1 MSESIMDIGDNFF
14 DGGIIYFVIRSILIF
29 LMSYIIGKCLIK
41 LVRDFE
47 KKDEAKRVTLRFA
60 GKVIHAII
68 YGIALFAVLSGIKP
82 LSGLGTALLGATSII
97 SVIIGLAAQESFG
110 NFIAGFFLALY
121 RPFNV
126 GDIIYVNDKD
136 ILGKVVGITF
146 RHTVIQTF
154 ENAKVI
160 IPNSTMNS
168 AIVENRGFGQSSYTK
183 LMKFYVGYDTDID
196 LMKQLIFDACLSTEN
211 VIDIRT
217 DMNKEPF
224 DIRIDDFG
232 ENGIYIVF
240 PLTVVSFEMYFVTAS
255 EVRKKILKSFKE
267 NHIEIPFDK
276 IEVIQKRS
284 L

>member
-1 MSESIMDIGDNFF
+1 MSESIMDIGDSFF
-14 DGGIIYFVIRSILIF
+14 DGGMIYFIIRSVLIF
-29 LMSYIIGKCLIK
+29 LVAYGIGKCLIK
-41 LVRDFE
+41 VVKEFE
-47 KKDEAKRVTLRFA
+47 KKDDSKRVTLRFA
-60 GKVIHAII
+60 GRVIHAVI
-68 YGIALFAVLSGIKP
+68 YGIALFAILSGIKP

-126 GDIIYVNDKD
+126 GDIVYVNEKD

-168 AIVENRGFGQSSYTK
+168 AIIENRGFGQDCYMK
-183 LMKFYVGYDTDID
+183 LMKFYVGYDTNID
-196 LMKQLIFDACLSTEN
+196 LMKKLIFDACLSTKN

-217 DMNKEPF
+217 DMNQEPF
-224 DIRIDDFG
+224 DIRVDDFG
-232 ENGIYIVF
+232 DNGIYIVF
-240 PLTVVSFEMYFVTAS
+240 PLTVTSFEAYFVTAS
-255 EVRKKILKSFKE
+255 EVRQKLLKLFKE
-267 NHIEIPFDK
+267 NHIEIPFNK
-276 IEVIQKRS
+276 IEVINKS

>member
-1 MSESIMDIGDNFF
+1 MEESIMDLGDNFF
-14 DGGIIYFVIRSILIF
+14 DGGLIYFVIRSALIF
-29 LMSYIIGKCLIK
+29 LVAYGIGKCLIK
-41 LVRDFE
+41 VVKDFE

-68 YGIALFAVLSGIKP
+68 YGIALFAILSGIKP

-126 GDIIYVNDKD
+126 GDIIYVTDKG
-136 ILGKVVGITF
+136 ILGKVIGITF

-154 ENAKVI
+154 ENAQVI

-168 AIVENRGFGQSSYTK
+168 AVVENRGYGQDSYMK
-183 LMKFYVGYDTDID
+183 LMKFYVGYDTNID
-196 LMKQLIFDACLSTEN
+196 LMKRLIFDACLSTKN

-217 DMNKEPF
+217 DMSKEPF

-232 ENGIYIVF
+232 ENGIYVAF
-240 PLTVVSFEMYFVTAS
+240 PLTVTSFETYFVAAS
-255 EVRKKILKSFKE
+255 EVRIKLLKAFKE
-267 NHIEIPFDK
+267 NHIEIPFNK
-276 IEVIQKRS
+276 IEVIQK
-284 L
+284 